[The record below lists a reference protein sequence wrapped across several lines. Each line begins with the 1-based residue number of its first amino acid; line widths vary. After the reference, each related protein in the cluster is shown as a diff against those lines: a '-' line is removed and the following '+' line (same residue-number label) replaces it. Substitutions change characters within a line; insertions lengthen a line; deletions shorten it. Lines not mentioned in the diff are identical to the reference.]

1 MVSRFR
7 FISHWRGYHL
17 AITVQEANPN
27 RDPGNDK
34 HNNDFVLVTVAFL
47 YTHFVVLLCVGSSS
61 HPGRESVMSLQS
73 RRRGLFLLSSL
84 ALLNYV
90 VLRCLLCSAINHSSD
105 IQLCGG
111 AALLVVGS
119 GRTRI
124 DTELAINS
132 ICHNISCVSVILLW
146 SLSGININYICSRW
160 SRTRKNL
167 LTLLCSLSWRH
178 GVCMFPDTN
187 TTSSP
192 VRRPLESATAAEQV
206 GRDDLRL
213 PEDRGS
219 NTEYSTRVN
228 YGLWLAGEQNDIVLP
243 AIPWIVSWVLTIQWS
258 ELAAISTPCRRTN
271 GSNVECNQYLYECNG
286 SGLKSEWMV
295 Q

>member
-27 RDPGNDK
+27 RDPANDK

-73 RRRGLFLLSSL
+73 RRRGLFLLSS
-84 ALLNYV
+84 LLNYV

-160 SRTRKNL
+160 PRTRKNL

-192 VRRPLESATAAEQV
+192 VRGPMESATAAEQV

-213 PEDRGS
+213 PEDRGQHRIFDS
-219 NTEYSTRVN
+219 GELWALAGRRTKWYRSTRYSMDRLLSLDHSVERVGRN
-228 YGLWLAGEQNDIVLP
+228 INSLP
-243 AIPWIVSWVLTIQWS
+243 KNERFKCWVQSIYSLRMQ
-258 ELAAISTPCRRTN
+258 R
-271 GSNVECNQYLYECNG
+271 